1 MHSLTIAGQFE
12 TGYMKARPNWT
23 ETLAL
28 TAMLSYLVAVVVFG
42 VSVPGGVVL
51 RPLVGI
57 LVLTAVPGYLLVSL
71 LGLDDRPIGRIALYS
86 VGASLPIVAFLAVAL
101 SMLLSTFGVDRPLSP
116 SNLTVAV
123 SALVVCLSL
132 ARTVR
137 ARMPPRLLAQPLAVL
152 ALTTGS
158 TGRPSSWLGGRRLDP
173 EDSSSSLERLSTHDW
188 LALASMTL
196 LPVCSIFLTVFSD
209 TPGFESL
216 LAVLL
221 GVLAVVPLVLL
232 RWRGTVMVYPYA
244 IWAVAAAVLLQMT
257 LVSGHLWGYD
267 IHFEYATAAN
277 ILERGHWSAA
287 ASDSSSSLVTVTL
300 LAAVYSMVTGLDIVL
315 LYKLVYPLLVALLPV
330 GIWYITG
337 DEFGDRSLALLA
349 PFSLVFYYGFF
360 KDMPDKQLVAGL
372 FAVLVLVA
380 FLDRG
385 LSPLQ
390 RWVLGLTFVIGLVFS
405 HYGVSLLFVAFL
417 GFTLVARHVLRVVR
431 GIEVTARVSRPSL
444 VAFLGG
450 FWVVWY
456 LFSASGVNFY
466 RVLGVGM
473 ELLASLPFPTS
484 ERSGAAY
491 ATTGFES
498 NYWLAYKFTYI
509 FLLGLVALGLASAV
523 YTLVVDRNSSSAEYV
538 QGFVFDRT
546 GTSDTGQPAEYT
558 LLSAGVFG
566 FLTASIVF
574 TFGLGFDRTLQIAL
588 FVLAPF
594 ALVGARVSFSLV
606 AHLADRLPTSTVR
619 SRAER
624 VPVAGLFAAFLAV
637 LFLFSSGT
645 VFALAGQPVPSYNIN
660 YNESAGWPVYTQSE
674 VEATRWLDTNVPD
687 NATVAVYNDW
697 NHIKSRD
704 GLLVSEVVPA
714 DDIEPIWLS
723 RETLDGSAYV
733 YVSHKPIRKPESE
746 TAYIDPRTTPFYRE
760 TLSQAETVYA
770 RENVTIYRVS
780 ANATA

>member
-1 MHSLTIAGQFE
+1 
-12 TGYMKARPNWT
+12 MKARRNWT
-23 ETLAL
+23 EDLAL

-42 VSVPGGVVL
+42 VRVPGDVVF
-51 RPLVGI
+51 RPFVGI
-57 LVLTAVPGYLLVSL
+57 VLLTTVPGYLLVAL

-86 VGASLPIVAFLAVAL
+86 VGASVPIVAFLAVGL
-101 SMLLSTFGVDRPLSP
+101 SVVLPAVGVDRPLSP
-116 SNLTVAV
+116 STLTAAVAV
-123 SALVVCLSL
+123 LIVCLSV
-132 ARTVR
+132 ARAG
-137 ARMPPRLLAQPLAVL
+137 ARIPFRLSVQPLAML
-152 ALTTGS
+152 ALTTGP
-158 TGRPSSWLGGRRLDP
+158 TGRLSSWVGGRRRDWDRTL
-173 EDSSSSLERLSTHDW
+173 SLERLSTHDW
-188 LALASMTL
+188 LALASVTL
-196 LPVCSIFLTVFSD
+196 IPLCSAFLTAFSD

-232 RWRGTVMVYPYA
+232 RWRGTAMLYPYA

-267 IHFEYATAAN
+267 IHYEYATAAN
-277 ILERGHWSAA
+277 ILERGAWSATV
-287 ASDSSSSLVTVTL
+287 SDSSSSLVTVTL
-300 LAAVYSMVTGLDIVL
+300 LAAVYSMVTGMDIVL
-315 LYKLVYPLLVALLPV
+315 VYKLVYPLVVALLPV
-330 GIWYITG
+330 GIWYAAG
-337 DEFGDRSLALLA
+337 DEFGDRSLAVLA
-349 PFSLVFYYGFF
+349 PFALVFYYGFF

-372 FAVLVLVA
+372 FAILVLVA

-385 LSPLQ
+385 LSSLQ
-390 RWVLGLTFVIGLVFS
+390 RWVLGLIFAIGLVAS
-405 HYGVSLLFVAFL
+405 HYGVSLLFVAFF
-417 GFTLVARHVLRVVR
+417 GFTLVARHVLRAMR
-431 GIEVTARVSRPSL
+431 GIDVTARVSRPSL
-444 VAFLGG
+444 VGFLGG
-450 FWVVWY
+450 FWLLWY
-456 LFSASGVNFY
+456 LVSASGVNFY

-498 NYWLAYKFTYI
+498 NYWLAYKLTYI
-509 FLLGLVALGLASAV
+509 VLLGFVAVGLASAV
-523 YTLVVDRNSSSAEYV
+523 YTLVVERDSSSAEYAR
-538 QGFVFDRT
+538 GFVFGRT
-546 GTSDTGQPAEYT
+546 GGSVADPPAEYT
-558 LLSAGVFG
+558 LLAVGVFG
-566 FLTASIVF
+566 FLSASVVF

-594 ALVGARVSFSLV
+594 ALVGARVPFSL
-606 AHLADRLPTSTVR
+606 AARLADRLSRSAVR
-619 SRAER
+619 SRVEG
-624 VPVAGLFAAFLAV
+624 VPVAGLLAVFLAV

-660 YNESAGWPVYTQSE
+660 YNESAGWPVYSEQE

-697 NHIKSRD
+697 EQIKSRD

-714 DDIEPIWLS
+714 GDIEPIWLS

-733 YVSHKPIRKPESE
+733 YVSHKPIRKTGSE
-746 TAYIDPRTTPFYRE
+746 TAYIDPRKTPFYRE

-780 ANATA
+780 ANETA